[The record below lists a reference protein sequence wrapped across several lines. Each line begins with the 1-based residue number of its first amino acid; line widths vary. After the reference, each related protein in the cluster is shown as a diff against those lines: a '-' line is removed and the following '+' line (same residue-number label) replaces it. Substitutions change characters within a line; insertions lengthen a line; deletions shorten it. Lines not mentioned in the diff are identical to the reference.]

1 MPPLSARGDDHI
13 KSKFMLIGN
22 SENRD
27 TVNDDN
33 SLKSTNNQPLHL
45 DLGRKIQSSKF
56 KICKILNEGV
66 NEAHSQSMREKS
78 K

>member
-22 SENRD
+22 SENRE

-33 SLKSTNNQPLHL
+33 SFKSTNQPLHL
-45 DLGRKIQSSKF
+45 DLSRKMQSSKF
-56 KICKILNEGV
+56 KISKILNEGV